1 MRHLVDRG
9 HQVDVQILDKEVSTS
24 LTPNKG
30 QIIWT
35 GYEHLYLSSTARA
48 TSKYCFDA
56 RVHCLVLEPQ

>member
-1 MRHLVDRG
+1 MSQDQAKSIAIH
-9 HQVDVQILDKEVSTS
+9 TS
-24 LTPNKG
+24 LTPNEG